1 MMRNESDQI
10 LDDLLER
17 WHRWSRDYA
26 ITQQAG
32 ADPMFRN
39 CKSSR
44 GWDTVD
50 EIVES
55 ELTGD
60 TMKAIEFEVNEI
72 AEPHRSAIHAHARNL
87 CLRIAVWTSP
97 RLPTDEFKRQEL
109 VTEARMMLMRRLLR
123 AGIM

>member
-1 MMRNESDQI
+1 MMKNDSEQI

-17 WHRWSRDYA
+17 WHAWSRGYA

-39 CKSSR
+39 VKSGR

-55 ELTGD
+55 ELTGS
-60 TMKAIEFEVNEI
+60 TMKAIDFEVNEI
-72 AEPHRSAIHAHARNL
+72 PDPHRSAIHAHARNP
-87 CLRIAVWTSP
+87 CLRVAVWTSP
-97 RLPTDEFKRQEL
+97 RLPTDPAERQEIIND
-109 VTEARMMLMRRLLR
+109 ARMMLMRRLWR